1 MSGNWSIRVTR
12 ELLKKH
18 ECPRCEGALRAG
30 VCTRCGTDLSG
41 PSGTELWDASV
52 AAASAIE
59 TRQLL
64 INELPY
70 AALRAAVVSP
80 AAAVSTPVRTAPA
93 AVETSASE
101 SQVSVQSVLAVAG
114 AALVAIAAFV
124 FTFLNPELSDVVT
137 RSLIV
142 GGVTVLFLGSAWL
155 LARSGLQFSAEAV
168 GALGLVFVA
177 LDIQAIGGGWVGAA
191 LATLAF
197 SAALVGLGALA
208 RIRSWLFA
216 GLLGAAI
223 APALFG
229 YAGSAP
235 WSSIA
240 GHVSVAFAAL
250 ALGYARR
257 RLAARFD
264 GVLAAERAAASIL
277 QVLVVSVVLGQ
288 LAAITEVD
296 ATPRALGTAATLAA
310 LAGLAVLA
318 ARFELAPFWN
328 GVAGALAVAA
338 VAAVPFAWF
347 YGAWQATALPT
358 AASLALVAIAAIRA
372 PRAALIGASLVT
384 AAATLPAMVLGIQ
397 LLALPGNPLAVSL
410 EATLGLA
417 ALAAACFAIVRIT
430 GLSLYRTTGIWVAV
444 GSVLTVIQLAVL
456 PHLAQLGLGILIAVG
471 LALASRRVTPSIAL
485 AIGAHIAVYL
495 VAVLAW
501 SDTSTVV
508 VTSALAISTLA
519 VVALS
524 VPAPRRVIHLGIG
537 YAYALVIFAVAIF
550 LRGEEFVIVLALT
563 TSVASA
569 TALVATLVRR
579 VSARAWRAILI
590 VTIVPF
596 LFGVIS
602 VLIDIRGW
610 TGFSTAVTFALALT
624 LVFTRRPGLNTLVR
638 TAAAALLVP
647 ALAVV
652 VICVGAWRIE
662 ASASPITLPIIAVIV
677 AVALPL
683 TGWMARTLARRGLPS
698 AQAREVR
705 TWIEA
710 SALLTAAIA
719 VLLSLVRVA
728 AGLETTFIVLT
739 IVGLGAAA
747 TGLFSRRRYAWFVA
761 AIAFTG
767 ALWSAL
773 AIASI
778 TTLEPYVLPPALA
791 AALLGAIGA
800 LRGLHTVRLY
810 ATGLA
815 IALAA
820 PILTITVD
828 GGTLWRPVAVL
839 TASVALL
846 VLARLLPALRQPTLL
861 LAIGAAGAG
870 ALQAARIGFTDPW
883 SLAILPAL
891 GFSVVAAVLAGFA
904 GRMLVTSTR
913 SRWVYAPALGY
924 LVAGPIVAV
933 RVDLLAAWL
942 LWTLMLGLLALLV
955 VTATRSG
962 ETSLPPVWFTFA
974 IAWGVAVAAWST
986 REWFRVEAFSLPLG
1000 IALLI
1005 AGALVLRSPRDVTA
1019 SPSSWPAGFRGSWH
1033 LLVPGLIVTLGPSML
1048 ATLTDPQTWRA
1059 ILVIALALTA
1069 ILVGSLRR
1077 LAAPFILGVIV
1088 LPIENVLVFSVQI
1101 GRQIEAAPWWITLAT
1116 AGAALLIIAATYERR
1131 GAGSRLRDLT

>member
-1 MSGNWSIRVTR
+1 MTAIWSSRVVATLTR
-12 ELLKKH
+12 TDA
-18 ECPRCEGALRAG
+18 CPRCDQVLRQGICVGCSTDVSGAEGH
-30 VCTRCGTDLSG
+30 
-41 PSGTELWDASV
+41 ELWRLSL
-52 AAASAIE
+52 AAAELIRE
-59 TRQLL
+59 RQAFVD
-64 INELPY
+64 ELPRAVRALEPVAVRVAERALTSS
-70 AALRAAVVSP
+70 AAPR
-80 AAAVSTPVRTAPA
+80 
-93 AVETSASE
+93 SE
-101 SQVSVQSVLAVAG
+101 SLVSVQSVLAIAG

-124 FTFLNPELSDVVT
+124 FTFLNPDLTDTVT

-142 GGVTVLFLGSAWL
+142 GGVTLLFLGSAWL
-155 LARSGLQFSAEAV
+155 LARAGLQFSAEAV

-177 LDIQAIGGGWVGAA
+177 LDVQAIGGGWAGAA
-191 LATLAF
+191 LATLLF
-197 SAALVGLGALA
+197 SAALIGLSALA

-216 GLLGAAI
+216 GLLGVAV
-223 APALFG
+223 APALLG
-229 YAGSAP
+229 YAGPGP

-264 GVLAAERAAASIL
+264 GVLGAERTAASIL

-288 LAAITEVD
+288 LAAISGMD
-296 ATPRALGTAATLAA
+296 ATSRALGTAAALAA
-310 LAGLAVLA
+310 LAGLAALA
-318 ARFELAPFWN
+318 ARVELATFWN
-328 GVAGALAVAA
+328 GVAGALGTAA
-338 VAAVPFAWF
+338 VAVVPLAWV
-347 YGAWQATALPT
+347 ASEWLPTALPV
-358 AASLALVAIAAIRA
+358 AASLALVGVARLRA
-372 PRAALIGASLVT
+372 PRPALVGASLV
-384 AAATLPAMVLGIQ
+384 AVVATLPALMLGIQ
-397 LLALPGNPLAVSL
+397 LVALPGNPLAASL

-417 ALAAACFAIVRIT
+417 ALAAACFVVSRLTAIRE
-430 GLSLYRTTGIWVAV
+430 YRTVGVWVAV
-444 GSVLTVIQLAVL
+444 GAVLTVIQWTAL
-456 PHLAQLGLGILIAVG
+456 PHLAQLALGLLLAIA
-471 LALASRRVTPSIAL
+471 LALASRRMTPAAPF
-485 AIGAHIAVYL
+485 AIGAHVALYL

-501 SDTSTVV
+501 TDDSSVV
-508 VTSALAISTLA
+508 WTSAIVIAALA
-519 VVALS
+519 VVARS
-524 VPAPRRVIHLGIG
+524 VPARARVIHLGIG
-537 YAYALVIFAVAIF
+537 YAYALVIFATAIV
-550 LRGEEFVIVLALT
+550 LRGEEFVVVLALT

-579 VSARAWRAILI
+579 VSARAWRTILL

-596 LFGVIS
+596 VLGVIS

-624 LVFTRRPGLNTLVR
+624 LVFTTRPGLNALVR

-662 ASASPITLPIIAVIV
+662 ASASPITLPIIAGIV
-677 AVALPL
+677 ALALPL
-683 TGWMARTLARRGLPS
+683 TGWIARTLARRRLPS

-705 TWIEA
+705 TWIEV

-728 AGLETTFIVLT
+728 AGLETTLLVLA
-739 IVGLGAAA
+739 IVGLGATA

-761 AIAFTG
+761 AVAFTG

-778 TTLEPYVLPPALA
+778 TELEPYLLPPALA
-791 AALLGAIGA
+791 AALLGAIGV
-800 LRGLHTVRLY
+800 LRGLPTVRLY
-810 ATGLA
+810 STGLA

-820 PILTITVD
+820 PLLTLAVD

-839 TASVALL
+839 AASVALL
-846 VLARLLPALRQPTLL
+846 GLARVLPALRQPTLV
-861 LAIGAAGAG
+861 LAIAAAGAG
-870 ALQAARIGFTDPW
+870 ALQALRIGFTDSG

-891 GFSVVAAVLAGFA
+891 GFSVVAAVLAAVA
-904 GRMLVTSTR
+904 GRMLVASTR

-942 LWTLMLGLLALLV
+942 LWTLSIALLGLLV
-955 VTATRSG
+955 VTASRARD
-962 ETSLPPVWFTFA
+962 TSLPPVWFTFA
-974 IAWGVAVAAWST
+974 LAWGVAVAGWST

-1000 IALLI
+1000 IALLV
-1005 AGALVLRSPRDVTA
+1005 AGVIVLRRPRPATA
-1019 SPSSWPAGFRGSWH
+1019 TLSSWPVGYRGSWH
-1033 LLVPGLIVTLGPSML
+1033 LLVPGLVVALGPSML

-1059 ILVIALALTA
+1059 ILVIALALVA

-1131 GAGSRLRDLT
+1131 GVGGTGARLRDLT